1 MRREKNHR
9 RAFDPA
15 LFPWVR
21 PLMLWGIFQRNRRR
35 LSEAQAQEGG
45 VSCFP
50 RAGCGLKYLAATGL
64 PPTAKDRPEWAAR
77 SCAGASL
84 YG

>member
-1 MRREKNHR
+1 MLREEDHR

-50 RAGCGLKYLAATGL
+50 RTGCGLK
-64 PPTAKDRPEWAAR
+64 
-77 SCAGASL
+77 
-84 YG
+84 